1 IILSLGLTEK
11 KKKIDHL
18 IQFGLIRFE
27 SSDPDQVG
35 GYLLCPYIWLW
46 IMAYANNW
54 NKNDP
59 LLRNWDFAYYKE
71 VISISGESSIP
82 PGCQYWQHFEY
93 FVAQFRSLKSH
104 VYKDG
109 QQVDLCT
116 IHNGARYNFVKNSMI
131 YNRNLTLMHSV
142 RRVSTKSEDYN
153 QDTKILCQA
162 EEVNIAEAKHIV
174 INAPSAKYSDSF
186 CPIKMVHTGQLQMET
201 HQCKLV
207 KDSISQQK
215 FDDEYKKA
223 TSQGDIFILYTS
235 TSCKGL
241 ELRNPMSAII
251 SKENWK
257 EYFGPF
263 AGRCYNYA
271 MGPPDI
277 NKATYT
283 QLTGIEKIG
292 KERAITIM
300 KERKRLEF
308 SNKED
313 CSRRTKIPRQ
323 DLDPFF

>member
-1 IILSLGLTEK
+1 
-11 KKKIDHL
+11 
-18 IQFGLIRFE
+18 
-27 SSDPDQVG
+27 
-35 GYLLCPYIWLW
+35 
-46 IMAYANNW
+46 MAHANHYNA
-54 NKNDP
+54 NDP

-71 VISISGESSIP
+71 VFNESEESSIP

-93 FVAQFRSLKSH
+93 FVAQFRSLKSY
-104 VYKDG
+104 VYEDG

-116 IHNGARYNFVKNSMI
+116 IHDGAKHNFKNSII
-131 YNRNLTLMHSV
+131 YNRNLTLTHSIG
-142 RRVSTKSEDYN
+142 RVSTNSGDYN

-162 EEVNIAEAKHIV
+162 EEIDIAEAKHIV

-186 CPIKMVHTGQLQMET
+186 CPIKMVNTGQLRMET
-201 HQCKLV
+201 HQCKLL

-215 FDDEYKKA
+215 FHDEYKKA
-223 TSQGDIFILYTS
+223 TSQGDTIILYTS

-241 ELRNPMSAII
+241 ELQNSMSAII

-257 EYFGPF
+257 EYFEPF

-292 KERAITIM
+292 KERAITVI
-300 KERKRLEF
+300 KERKRLKF
-308 SNKED
+308 SDKED
-313 CSRRTKIPRQ
+313 CNTRTKIPRQ
-323 DLDPFF
+323 DLDPFFQDNK